1 MPTEKVLKLMSNN
14 LLAFEIQF
22 FLSETVKLILINFR
36 HLLTIS
42 YSCVFCTNTFYKFK
56 QYVILEN
63 MSSFD
68 SKAERRNSS
77 KSSFRSSSMSEIG
90 DCDKMKRDPV
100 QELAR

>member
-1 MPTEKVLKLMSNN
+1 
-14 LLAFEIQF
+14 
-22 FLSETVKLILINFR
+22 
-36 HLLTIS
+36 
-42 YSCVFCTNTFYKFK
+42 
-56 QYVILEN
+56 

-68 SKAERRNSS
+68 SKAERRNSG